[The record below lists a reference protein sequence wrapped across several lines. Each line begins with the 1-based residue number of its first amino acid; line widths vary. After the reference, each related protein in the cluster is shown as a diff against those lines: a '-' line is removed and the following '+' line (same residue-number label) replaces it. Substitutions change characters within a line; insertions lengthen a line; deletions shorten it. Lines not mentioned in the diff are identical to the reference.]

1 QYYAGLRV
9 QTFFFNKYNVP
20 LQRFP
25 AQFDVTVGQNEFVTG
40 GRMHGP
46 VVRME
51 GFFPLP
57 YDKAKFISL
66 FATAQMIPGRVNIGG
81 VPLILP
87 AAPAGTAFPAANV
100 TLIGVSQ
107 PNRDHY
113 RIGVAFDAI
122 PLVKRILQP
131 PVPSTSATPAPNS
144 NGGGNSNGNTPPDN

>member
-1 QYYAGLRV
+1 
-9 QTFFFNKYNVP
+9 
-20 LQRFP
+20 
-25 AQFDVTVGQNEFVTG
+25 VTIGQNEYVTG

-46 VVRME
+46 VIRME

-66 FATAQMIPGRVNIGG
+66 FATAQMIPGRANISG

-87 AAPAGTAFPAANV
+87 AAPAGTAFPADNV
-100 TLIGVSQ
+100 LLIGTSQ

-131 PVPSTSATPAPNS
+131 PVPGNAATNS
-144 NGGGNSNGNTPPDN
+144 NSGSTNTNGSGGNTNGNGNSNSNRSSNN